1 MNCGTVLQEWR
12 DHLPKNLRWNDSDV
26 PPCDMLH
33 ARLRAKY
40 WRVRYLMY
48 RPFLSFALNIR
59 PYYDIGY
66 SVKQATVEICVIT
79 NLPSEVFIYE
89 AIAALEEERFMDGC
103 RSCIEAAFQTL
114 LAFDQV
120 PHRLIVAD
128 LQSTAY
134 M

>member
-12 DHLPKNLRWNDSDV
+12 DHLPKNLQWNDSDG
-26 PPCDMLH
+26 PPCNMLH

-40 WRVRYLMY
+40 WTVRYLMY

-66 SVKQATVEICVIT
+66 TVKQAAVEICVIT
-79 NLPSEVFIYE
+79 NLRAEVFVYE
-89 AIAALEEERFMDGC
+89 AIAAMKEERFMDGC